1 MKTIVCYGDS
11 NTRGADPA
19 GSGRFGYDASW
30 TGVLRIELGE
40 GFRVVEEGLIGR
52 TTVIDDPI
60 HLWRNGR
67 DYLMP
72 CLESHQ
78 PIDLITIMLGTNDL
92 KLRFNRSASDIAE
105 SAGALAQMAAQ
116 SPFGVNGAGPK
127 VLLIAPPPVTLLTR
141 MDEMFEGAVDKS
153 RKFARY
159 YRETAERRGVGFLDA
174 GAVIRSSDLDGI
186 HFDAM
191 AHAKLGKAVAAK
203 AREMLRD

>member
-11 NTRGADPA
+11 NTWGADPA
-19 GSGRFGYDASW
+19 GSGRFGYDARW
-30 TGVLRIELGE
+30 TGVLRIELGD
-40 GFRVVEEGLIGR
+40 GHRVVEEGLNGR
-52 TTVIDDPI
+52 TTLIDDPVR
-60 HLWRNGR
+60 LWRNGR

-105 SAGALAQMAAQ
+105 SAGALAQLAAQ

-159 YRETAERRGVGFLDA
+159 YSETAERRGVGFLDA

-203 AREMLRD
+203 AREMLA